1 MTLFD
6 VLTLDFLLAFLQGL
20 TLNLSTALIVLV
32 TVLPIAFV
40 LAMGM
45 NSRHALVS
53 RPIEAF
59 IKLLQALPVFV
70 VLFFMSG
77 VLTDRSPL
85 LVPFRG
91 NLPLMLLVFGQTPY
105 VMAYGADQFSAMF
118 GRLQRRDRRQALLI
132 IPSIGRAFQMVVSTS
147 GFGAALGVPEAMS
160 VVIFTAEQLP
170 DEATQIMFYA
180 IASLMFLVILRICLI
195 PFRVVHSVFDKRIV
209 ASGKVAA

>member
-6 VLTLDFLLAFLQGL
+6 LLTLDFLLDFLQGL
-20 TLNLSTALIVLV
+20 TLNLSTALIVL
-32 TVLPIAFV
+32 TAVLPIAYL

-53 RPIEAF
+53 RPIAAF

-77 VLTDRSPL
+77 VLTEKSPL

-105 VMAYGADQFSAMF
+105 VLAYGSDQFSAMF
-118 GRLQRRDRRQALLI
+118 GRLERGDRRQALLI

-147 GFGAALGVPEAMS
+147 CFGAALGVPEAMS
-160 VVIFTAEQLP
+160 VVIFAAEQLP
-170 DEATQIMFYA
+170 DEATQIIFYA

-195 PFRVVHSVFDKRIV
+195 PFRVLHVVFDKRIV
-209 ASGKVAA
+209 ASGQTAA